1 VFVCVLFFA
10 MCYAVSFGK
19 VGVVN
24 FLLLLLLFCAH
35 IPLLSLSL
43 SSPCLNCNTYISLA
57 HIKLFAVLMFRCDHM
72 AQLEDDPVVITFK
85 EFKKEEEML
94 RIKEKEEI
102 ARQKKLGKLASSN
115 KFQQVSERSM
125 VSSDDGEEEE
135 GEVNEGEEDDN
146 SVMG

>member
-1 VFVCVLFFA
+1 
-10 MCYAVSFGK
+10 
-19 VGVVN
+19 
-24 FLLLLLLFCAH
+24 
-35 IPLLSLSL
+35 
-43 SSPCLNCNTYISLA
+43 
-57 HIKLFAVLMFRCDHM
+57 M